1 MGRGTYPGCPWHFKV
16 GQLGYRG
23 LLYGVFD
30 RFLGSVWVPPMGPF
44 RLDMGGYAQ
53 DTCGGLVPTP
63 RGCPWQLTCPST
75 PHPDGPPGLYRH
87 VLVDFDVCTT
97 GPKMVSRSPNLRP
110 MWPQHPPKGIRW
122 LVWAFPTYPGCP
134 WHFKVGQLGYRGLL
148 YGVFDRFWGSV
159 WVPPWDLFG

>member
-122 LVWAFPTYPGCP
+122 LVWASGGCGRAVV
-134 WHFKVGQLGYRGLL
+134 WFVWL
-148 YGVFDRFWGSV
+148 YV
-159 WVPPWDLFG
+159 DLRIRYTMYLAKYIVYLDA